1 MRRHVL
7 LLFLTISTSILFFK
21 SCDIDNPQPKDCSII
36 EVTVKNMTAG
46 DTKDIIFH
54 DEKNNYHI
62 NRGLDLGINLES
74 LNAKVLNKTVSLY
87 VPKML
92 FCTSKHI
99 SQITLGKEIIFTEF
113 N

>member
-1 MRRHVL
+1 
-7 LLFLTISTSILFFK
+7 
-21 SCDIDNPQPKDCSII
+21 
-36 EVTVKNMTAG
+36 MTAG
-46 DTKDIIFH
+46 GTKDIIFH
-54 DEKNNYHI
+54 DEKNNYYI

-92 FCTSKHI
+92 FYTSKHI